1 MDWGFFDKNAGENK
15 FLRDQIVYPSKF
27 YYYAA
32 IIENILFRY
41 IWIINVFMQ
50 FRTRSAEYADVIGF
64 IFGLIEIFR
73 RFLWNYFRLENEHLN
88 NCGEFRAV
96 RDISIAPLSN
106 VVDHGTLEDMMDKHM
121 GIKNRRNAKRHDLIQ
136 KTTHDSDDETAAV
149 QSPRTP
155 STNSNPI
162 TEELNTTLAAVSAQI
177 SREESSDQHVFQ

>member
-32 IIENILFRY
+32 IVENILFRY
-41 IWIINVFMQ
+41 IWVINVFLQ

-73 RFLWNYFRLENEHLN
+73 RFIWNYFRLENEHLN

-96 RDISIAPLSN
+96 RDISIAPLSS
-106 VVDHGTLEDMMDKHM
+106 VIDHATLEDMMDKDS
-121 GIKNRRNAKRHDLIQ
+121 GIKNRKKSKRHDLIL
-136 KTTHDSDDETAAV
+136 KPIDEENSLPTTTTH
-149 QSPRTP
+149 RTI
-155 STNSNPI
+155 SATSNPI
-162 TEELNTTLAAVSAQI
+162 TDDINLEFAATTLPHDEILDQ
-177 SREESSDQHVFQ
+177 QHVFL